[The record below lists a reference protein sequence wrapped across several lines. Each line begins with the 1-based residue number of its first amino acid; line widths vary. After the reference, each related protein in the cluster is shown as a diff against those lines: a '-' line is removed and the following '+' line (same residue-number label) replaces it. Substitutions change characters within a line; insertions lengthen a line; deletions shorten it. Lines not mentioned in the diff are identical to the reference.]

1 MANIYCYVDE
11 YGDIGTSHKSSPVFA
26 LSGVLVAEEDI
37 FATRELM
44 TNLRADL
51 AQGAKSLHWVKNARN
66 WDRRQHIVDNISQL
80 PVKLIIAIA
89 VKRDLRAP
97 APLSIQ
103 DGAALLWATQ
113 LLTERALLAARDWP
127 GGSRYLKLR
136 LSRIRGQS
144 DHQIFD
150 FLTTAGSQSTWVPWN
165 LLKSPVK
172 ILNNAEL
179 DGLQLADQVCGAF
192 GAAITPGLLSS
203 NLDVSHFAKLY
214 PLIRRSSTGEI
225 LNYGIKETSP
235 FVTTLPWWG
244 TLG

>member
-1 MANIYCYVDE
+1 MASIYCYVDE

-26 LSGVLVAEEDI
+26 LSGVLVAEEDV

-51 AQGAKSLHWVKNARN
+51 AQGAKSLHWVKNARS
-66 WDRRQHIVDNISQL
+66 WDRRQHIVDNISKL
-80 PVKLIIAIA
+80 PVKLIFTIA

-103 DGAALLWATQ
+103 D
-113 LLTERALLAARDWP
+113 R
-127 GGSRYLKLR
+127 
-136 LSRIRGQS
+136 
-144 DHQIFD
+144 
-150 FLTTAGSQSTWVPWN
+150 
-165 LLKSPVK
+165 
-172 ILNNAEL
+172 
-179 DGLQLADQVCGAF
+179 
-192 GAAITPGLLSS
+192 AAITPGVLSG

-214 PLIRRSSTGEI
+214 PLIRRSGAGEI

>member
-26 LSGVLVAEEDI
+26 LSGVLVAEEDV
-37 FATRELM
+37 FASRELM
-44 TNLRADL
+44 TNLRVNL
-51 AQGAKSLHWVKNARN
+51 AQGAKSLHWVKNARS
-66 WDRRQHIVDNISQL
+66 WDRRQHIVNNISKL
-80 PVKLIIAIA
+80 PLKLIFTVA

-97 APLSIQ
+97 YPLSGQ

-127 GGSRYLKLR
+127 GGSRRLKLR
-136 LSRIRGQS
+136 LSRIKGWDDQRTIRS
-144 DHQIFD
+144 
-150 FLTTAGSQSTWVPWN
+150 LARARLEPTWVPWD
-165 LLKSPVK
+165 LLEGPVK
-172 ILNNAEL
+172 ILSNAEL

-192 GAAITPGLLSS
+192 GAAITPGVFSS
-203 NLDVSHFAKLY
+203 NLDASHFAKLY
-214 PLIRRSSTGEI
+214 PLIRRSSAGEI